1 MSIKPIVLFGTG
13 KIAEVVH
20 HFMVHEAGISVAAFT
35 VDAAYVG
42 DGKKEGRPVVDFNDV
57 EKQFPPDKFD
67 LFVALGY
74 HDMNALR
81 AKKIGEAKAKGFAL
95 PSFIHPQS
103 GLPKGTTIGE
113 NCFIMRDVHI
123 HPKVTIGNDV
133 FVWSGAIIGHHTVL
147 GDHGWFTSGANI
159 AGACTIADHCFFAI
173 NSTVSHGVRIG
184 RRCFIG
190 ANALVTK
197 DMADEQVIIAQNDKP
212 IRLNTDQFLRIS
224 AFSNI

>member
-1 MSIKPIVLFGTG
+1 MSKPIVLFGTG

-20 HFMVHEAGISVAAFT
+20 HFMVHEAGITVAAFT
-35 VDAAYVG
+35 VDAAFVG
-42 DGKKEGRPVVDFNDV
+42 DGNKEGLHVVDFASV
-57 EKQFPPDKFD
+57 EKHYPADKFD

-74 HDMNALR
+74 HEMNALR
-81 AKKIGEAKAKGFAL
+81 ARKIAEAKAKGYAL

-103 GLPKGTTIGE
+103 GLPKGTPIGE

-133 FVWSGAIIGHHTVL
+133 FVWSGAIIGHHAVL
-147 GDHGWFTSGANI
+147 GDHLWFTSGANI
-159 AGACTIADHCFFAI
+159 AGACTIGDNCFFAI
-173 NSTVSHGVRIG
+173 NSTVTHGVRIG

-190 ANALVTK
+190 ANALVAK
-197 DMADEQVIIAQNDKP
+197 DMTDEQVVIAQSDKP
-212 IRLNTDQFLRIS
+212 IRLNTDQFLRMS

>member
-1 MSIKPIVLFGTG
+1 MSKPIVLFGTG

-20 HFMVHEAGISVAAFT
+20 HFMVHEAGITVAAFT
-35 VDAAYVG
+35 VDAGFVG
-42 DGKKEGRPVVDFNDV
+42 DGKKEGLPVVDFASV
-57 EKQFPPDKFD
+57 EKQFPPDRFD

-81 AKKIGEAKAKGFAL
+81 AKKTAEAKAKGYAL

-103 GLPKGTTIGE
+103 GLPKGTPIGE

-133 FVWSGAIIGHHTVL
+133 FVWSGAIIGHHCTL
-147 GDHGWFTSGANI
+147 GDHLWFTSGANV
-159 AGACTIADHCFFAI
+159 AGACTIGDNCFFAI

-197 DMADEQVIIAQNDKP
+197 DMTDEQVVIAQSDKP
-212 IRLNTDQFLRIS
+212 IRLNTDQFLRMS

>member
-1 MSIKPIVLFGTG
+1 MSKPIVLFGTG

-20 HFMVHEAGISVAAFT
+20 HFMVQEAGITVAAFT
-35 VDAAYVG
+35 VDAAFVG
-42 DGKKEGRPVVDFNDV
+42 DGRKEGLPVVDFASV

-81 AKKIGEAKAKGFAL
+81 AKKIADAKAKGYAL

-103 GLPKGTTIGE
+103 GLPKGTPIGE

-133 FVWSGAIIGHHTVL
+133 FVWSGAIIGHHATL

-159 AGACTIADHCFFAI
+159 AGACTIGDNCFFAI

-197 DMADEQVIIAQNDKP
+197 DMNDEQVIIAQSDKP
-212 IRLNTDQFLRIS
+212 IRLNTDQFLRMS
-224 AFSNI
+224 AFSSI

>member
-1 MSIKPIVLFGTG
+1 MSKPIVLFGTG

-20 HFMVHEAGISVAAFT
+20 HFMVHEAGMNLAAFT
-35 VDAAYVG
+35 VDTAFVG
-42 DGKKEGRPVVDFNDV
+42 EGTKEGLPVVDFAAV
-57 EKQFPPDKFD
+57 EKQFPPDKYD

-74 HDMNALR
+74 HEMNALR
-81 AKKIGEAKAKGFAL
+81 ARKIAEAKAKGYAL
-95 PSFIHPQS
+95 PSFVHPQS
-103 GLPKGTTIGE
+103 GLPKGTPIGE

-133 FVWSGAIIGHHTVL
+133 FVWSGAIIGHHCTL
-147 GDHGWFTSGANI
+147 GDHLWFTSGANV
-159 AGACTIADHCFFAI
+159 AGACTIGDNCFFAI

-197 DMADEQVIIAQNDKP
+197 DMTDEQVVIAQSDKP
-212 IRLNTDQFLRIS
+212 IRLNTDQFLRMS

>member
-1 MSIKPIVLFGTG
+1 MSKPIVLFGTG

-20 HFMVHEAGISVAAFT
+20 HFMVHEAGMNVAGFT
-35 VDAAYVG
+35 VDAAFVG
-42 DGKKEGRPVVDFNDV
+42 DGSKEGLHVVDFASV
-57 EKQFPPDKFD
+57 EKQFPPDKHD

-74 HDMNALR
+74 HEMNALR
-81 AKKIGEAKAKGFAL
+81 ARKIAEAKAKGYAL
-95 PSFIHPQS
+95 PSFVHPQS
-103 GLPKGTTIGE
+103 GLPKGTPIGE

-123 HPKVTIGNDV
+123 HPKVTIGDDV
-133 FVWSGAIIGHHTVL
+133 FVWSGAIIGHHAVL
-147 GDHGWFTSGANI
+147 GNHLWFTSGANV
-159 AGACTIADHCFFAI
+159 AGACTIGDHCFFAI

-197 DMADEQVIIAQNDKP
+197 DMTDEQVVIAQADKP
-212 IRLNTDQFLRIS
+212 IRLNTDQFLRMS

>member
-1 MSIKPIVLFGTG
+1 MSKPIVLFGTG

-20 HFMVHEAGISVAAFT
+20 HFMVHEAGITVAAFT
-35 VDAAYVG
+35 VDAAFIG
-42 DGKKEGRPVVDFNDV
+42 DGTKEGLPVVDFASV

-81 AKKIGEAKAKGFAL
+81 AKKIAEAKAKGYAL

-103 GLPKGTTIGE
+103 GLPKGTPIGE

-133 FVWSGAIIGHHTVL
+133 FVWSGAIIGHHCTL
-147 GDHGWFTSGANI
+147 GDHLWFTSGANV
-159 AGACTIADHCFFAI
+159 AGACTIGDNCFFAI

-197 DMADEQVIIAQNDKP
+197 DMTDEQVVIAQSDKP
-212 IRLNTDQFLRIS
+212 IRLNTDQFLRMS